1 MEVTEASLQSRVE
14 MFSKLLDRDPENP
27 MVLYSLGSELF
38 KEERYEEARDRLRKA
53 VENKPDY
60 SVAYRTLGRALYE
73 LEEDEEALR
82 TFVQGREIAASNG
95 DLQTVKEIDVFTK
108 RLQKRQSTRQNGES

>member
-1 MEVTEASLQSRVE
+1 MESRVE

-38 KEERYEEARDRLRKA
+38 KEERFEEARNHLSKA

-60 SVAYRTLGRALYE
+60 SVAYRALGRSLYE
-73 LEEDEEALR
+73 LGEDEEALR
-82 TFVQGREIAASNG
+82 VFERGREIAQSNG

-108 RLQKRQSTRQNGES
+108 RLHKRRDGTNEERG

>member
-1 MEVTEASLQSRVE
+1 MESRVD
-14 MFSKLLDRDPENP
+14 MFSKLLERDPENP

-38 KEERYEEARDRLRKA
+38 KEKRYTEASERLRKA

-73 LEEDEEALR
+73 LEEDDEALR
-82 TFVQGREIAASNG
+82 VFEEGRNIAQRNG

-108 RLQKRQSTRQNGES
+108 RLRKRRGETKIGES

>member
-1 MEVTEASLQSRVE
+1 

-38 KEERYEEARDRLRKA
+38 KEGRYEESRDRLRKA
-53 VENKPDY
+53 IENKPDY

-82 TFVQGREIAASNG
+82 IFELGRGIAQENG

-108 RLQKRQSTRQNGES
+108 RLRKRQTENQSGEG

>member
-1 MEVTEASLQSRVE
+1 MESRVE
-14 MFSKLLDRDPENP
+14 MFNKLLDRDPENP

-38 KEERYEEARDRLRKA
+38 KEGRYVEARDRLRRA

-82 TFVQGREIAASNG
+82 IFALGRGIAQENG

-108 RLQKRQSTRQNGES
+108 RVQKRRGDSPAGEG

>member
-1 MEVTEASLQSRVE
+1 METRVE
-14 MFSKLLDRDPENP
+14 MFVKLLERDPENP

-38 KEERYEEARDRLRKA
+38 KEERYEEARDHLRKA

-60 SVAYRTLGRALYE
+60 SVAYRTLGRSLFE
-73 LEEDEEALR
+73 LGDDEEALR
-82 TFVQGREIAASNG
+82 IFEKGRGIAQENG

-108 RLQKRQSTRQNGES
+108 RLHKRGASRGENPSEES